1 MKIAGF
7 DWDAGNWPKCG
18 KHGVSRD
25 EIEQVLGSARIAPDV
40 GHSRQEPRYIAVGRN
55 AQGRPIFVAFALRQQ
70 DGRLVIRPISA
81 RYMHAREA
89 IRYEDNEES
98 ASIRIRPGGRGVS

>member
-18 KHGVSRD
+18 KHGVSQ
-25 EIEQVLGSARIAPDV
+25 ESIEQVFGAARLAPDV
-40 GHSRQEPRYIAVGRN
+40 RHSQQEPRYIAVGRT
-55 AQGRPIFVAFALRQQ
+55 AHGRPMFVAFVLRVR
-70 DGRLVIRPISA
+70 DGRLLIRPLSA

-89 IRYEDNEES
+89 SRYEES
-98 ASIRIRPGGRGVS
+98 SSIRI